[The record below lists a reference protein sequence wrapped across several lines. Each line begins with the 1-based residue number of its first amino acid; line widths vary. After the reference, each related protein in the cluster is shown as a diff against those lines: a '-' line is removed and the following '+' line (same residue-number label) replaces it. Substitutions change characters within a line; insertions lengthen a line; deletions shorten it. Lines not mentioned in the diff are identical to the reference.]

1 MIPAYMRI
9 ARGLGSAIKRGALRP
24 GDRVMSA
31 RQIAQMESVSVPTA
45 VNALRVLEADGLV
58 VARPRS
64 GFFVAQP
71 PSVAPSRSPPPTL
84 PQSVTIAGLARTL
97 FVARAGELVP
107 LGAALPEPS
116 WLPVGDLQRVLNVA
130 ARRIGCTSQTYS
142 VPPGRLDLRRQLA
155 KRATRWGGRFG
166 PEDMLVTAGE
176 TQAMH
181 LALRVTCKPGDI
193 VAVESPCY
201 FGMLLMLESMGLRAL
216 EVATDPV
223 YGLDLESL
231 ERMLRQHRVAAV
243 LLSPT
248 AQNPTGATMPVDAK
262 RRLVQVLAK
271 SRIPLIEDDIYGDL
285 CATEPRSPPCKAFDE
300 TDNVLYCSSIS
311 KTLAP
316 GWRVG
321 WIAGGRFHEALVQAR
336 LQEALAGAPLFEAA
350 LADYLRGSDYD
361 RHLIRLRNRVSGSVR
376 AVATRA
382 EATFPVGTRVGYP
395 RDGFL
400 LWVELPTS
408 CDALNVHA
416 RALAED
422 ISVSPGHLFSPQSR
436 FTNYLRLNCANEP
449 TSAFLGAVEKIGQ
462 ICKSAF

>member
-1 MIPAYMRI
+1 
-9 ARGLGSAIKRGALRP
+9 
-24 GDRVMSA
+24 
-31 RQIAQMESVSVPTA
+31 
-45 VNALRVLEADGLV
+45 
-58 VARPRS
+58 
-64 GFFVAQP
+64 
-71 PSVAPSRSPPPTL
+71 
-84 PQSVTIAGLARTL
+84 
-97 FVARAGELVP
+97 
-107 LGAALPEPS
+107 
-116 WLPVGDLQRVLNVA
+116 
-130 ARRIGCTSQTYS
+130 
-142 VPPGRLDLRRQLA
+142 
-155 KRATRWGGRFG
+155 
-166 PEDMLVTAGE
+166 
-176 TQAMH
+176 MH

-361 RHLIRLRNRVSGSVR
+361 RHLIRLRNRVRGAVR

-382 EATFPVGTRVGYP
+382 EATFPIGTRVGYP

-416 RALAED
+416 RALAEG